1 MTVVTFA
8 VLQSDSYCHSSDSLI
23 KFSPYCNCTFTCPY
37 IQFVSLMKEPL
48 TLSSCSCFCFR
59 RDSIIPVT
67 TSHPAFA
74 SILLCLLLSEL
85 SCSSTSFVL
94 KIGKKKSL
102 FNLWAML
109 YTIMQHSFNFTLFQ
123 AHFFLYAPVLFFH
136 VWLCMGWFAVN
147 LESSKLHQYFLLS
160 VRALLYYCRSLRDG
174 WVASS
179 HKNRIIE
186 EPKLERSAGDMW
198 SCLLLKARLC
208 IRLHRALLS
217 RVLNVWRDIGPL
229 LIIRLWLDTPKLS
242 HLVAG
247 RAQFIQPFFIRPQSP
262 LILSVVLSYI
272 LLFFSVS
279 LKMGTNDALFWMW
292 PEKCQAE

>member
-94 KIGKKKSL
+94 KIGKKNVYL
-102 FNLWAML
+102 
-109 YTIMQHSFNFTLFQ
+109 ICG
-123 AHFFLYAPVLFFH
+123 
-136 VWLCMGWFAVN
+136 LCYIQSCSTA
-147 LESSKLHQYFLLS
+147 SISPYSKLTSFCMLL
-160 VRALLYYCRSLRDG
+160 C
-174 WVASS
+174 
-179 HKNRIIE
+179 
-186 EPKLERSAGDMW
+186 
-198 SCLLLKARLC
+198 
-208 IRLHRALLS
+208 
-217 RVLNVWRDIGPL
+217 
-229 LIIRLWLDTPKLS
+229 
-242 HLVAG
+242 
-247 RAQFIQPFFIRPQSP
+247 
-262 LILSVVLSYI
+262 
-272 LLFFSVS
+272 FFSTS
-279 LKMGTNDALFWMW
+279 GFAWADLL
-292 PEKCQAE
+292 